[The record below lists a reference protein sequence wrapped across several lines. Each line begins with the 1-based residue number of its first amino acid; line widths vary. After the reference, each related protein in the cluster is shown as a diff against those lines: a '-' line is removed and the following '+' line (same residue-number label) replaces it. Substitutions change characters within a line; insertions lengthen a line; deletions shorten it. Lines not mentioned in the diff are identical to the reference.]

1 MPKESK
7 LSRWHQKIL
16 SQLKKLGLAI
26 QEIRKSKHIVVTG
39 ILNNEKFRWVTSST
53 PSTSNAYKRMIADLK
68 RELRR
73 CGVSEIP
80 EFNMKFLSL
89 LNEDED
95 IWTLIRQIETELSNA
110 SEKN

>member
-1 MPKESK
+1 MSPR

-16 SQLKKLGLAI
+16 NQLKKLGLAI
-26 QEIRKSKHIVVTG
+26 REIRKSKHIVVTG
-39 ILNNEKFRWVTSST
+39 VLNDNHFRWVTSST
-53 PSTSNAYKRMIADLK
+53 PSTTNAYKKMIADLK

-89 LNEDED
+89 INEDED
-95 IWTLIRQIETELSNA
+95 VWILIRQIETELSNA
-110 SEKN
+110 SEKS

>member
-53 PSTSNAYKRMIADLK
+53 PSTSNAYKKMIADLK

-80 EFNMKFLSL
+80 EFSVKFLSFF
-89 LNEDED
+89 NDDED
-95 IWTLIRQIETELSNA
+95 IWTLIRQIETELSN
-110 SEKN
+110 SSDKS

>member
-1 MPKESK
+1 MSPR

-16 SQLKKLGLAI
+16 NQLRKLGLVI

-39 ILNNEKFRWVTSST
+39 VLNDNHFRWVTSST
-53 PSTSNAYKRMIADLK
+53 PSTTNAYMKMIADLK

-80 EFNMKFLSL
+80 EFNIKLLSL
-89 LNEDED
+89 FNDDED
-95 IWTLIRQIETELSNA
+95 IWTLIREIETELSNA
-110 SEKN
+110 SYDS